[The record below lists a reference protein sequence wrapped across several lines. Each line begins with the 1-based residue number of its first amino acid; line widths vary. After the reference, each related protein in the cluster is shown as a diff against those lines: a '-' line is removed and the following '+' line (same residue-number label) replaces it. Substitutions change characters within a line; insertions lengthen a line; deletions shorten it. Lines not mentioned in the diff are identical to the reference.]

1 MSNIRS
7 LLSQEL
13 HTNPSL
19 YVKIS
24 EISGF
29 TQEKINSFL
38 TNETVF
44 LDFGKLI
51 DVIDTFFPEQADDL
65 INQYIRALNVNHPT
79 AQQVLEYV
87 FINRLD
93 YSFPF
98 LYRMMGASNEEN
110 QNFASI
116 YKFHYENYA
125 KPFKYDFHETKSSP
139 TLHAFKTIMETYS
152 LYKQDEVPTLI
163 RKKEYVE
170 YTINSFVEDEFIRNY
185 YLLHHYR
192 VLMGIMLDQ
201 NEIQECRRMA
211 NEILHFQK
219 RVSLNFANNAYHC
232 LGISYLFEDYDKG
245 IYYLKK
251 TQDLYRKM
259 PHFPDSDIHSSIN
272 LHQILWRREP
282 EELRPTS
289 KKTEDKHDIV
299 LYYISK
305 NEFIAAEE
313 IMCNIEESTLSQRD
327 SAFHFYY
334 KGILEDNSDHLYK
347 SIMLFKQIGNKFY
360 IQLPINELKK
370 KGMNPILLDTL
381 LIN

>member
-13 HTNPSL
+13 QTDPSL
-19 YVKIS
+19 LLKIS

-29 TQEKINSFL
+29 KEEEINSFL

-44 LDFGKLI
+44 LDFGKLL
-51 DVIDTFFPEQADDL
+51 DVIDSFFPEQANDL
-65 INQYIRALNVNHPT
+65 IEHYIKSLNINHPT

-125 KPFKYDFHETKSSP
+125 KPFKYDFRETKSSP
-139 TLHAFKTIMETYS
+139 TLHAFKTIMEAYT
-152 LYKQDEVPTLI
+152 LYKQVDVPTLI

-170 YTINSFVEDEFIRNY
+170 YTINNFVKDEFIRNY

-201 NEIQECRRMA
+201 NEIEECRRMA
-211 NEILHFQK
+211 NEILQLRK

-251 TQDLYRKM
+251 TRDLYRKM
-259 PHFPDSDIHSSIN
+259 PQFPDSDIHSSIN
-272 LHQILWRREP
+272 LHQMLWNREP
-282 EELRPTS
+282 EELRPNS
-289 KKTEDKHDIV
+289 NVIGDKHDIV
-299 LYYISK
+299 FYFVHKHDFESAKEILFNIDESK
-305 NEFIAAEE
+305 I
-313 IMCNIEESTLSQRD
+313 SQRD
-327 SAFHFYY
+327 SAFHFYL
-334 KGILEDNSDHLYK
+334 KGILEDDSDHLYK